1 MRIVSP
7 IVQVMIGVENAPF
20 SSGRKMRYLITGGTG
35 SFGQAMTKRLLS
47 DPKTGTVR
55 IFSRGELRQS
65 QMAESLKDDRL
76 RFLIGDV
83 RDRRR
88 LMRAFKGID
97 VVLHAAALKRIEV
110 GEYNP
115 GEVVQTNVIGSQNV
129 VECAMEAGVSK
140 CLLVSSDKGCDPAN
154 TYGATKMLAERLFS
168 QAPYS
173 YGDPETVFL
182 IVRYGNVAAS
192 NGSVIPKFKELAAK
206 GEALQITHPSMTR
219 FIIKMD
225 EALDLVQL
233 ALKDGMSGEIF
244 VKKLPAVLILQLAQL
259 ISKNIAITGIGPGEK
274 MHECLVSRNE
284 LCRTFDYG
292 DYFIITPLMSNR
304 EQGGSKAVQEPF
316 TSDLARRM
324 TEEEIRAIL

>member
-1 MRIVSP
+1 M
-7 IVQVMIGVENAPF
+7 
-20 SSGRKMRYLITGGTG
+20 KYLITGGTG

-47 DPKTGTVR
+47 APSTETVR

-88 LMRAFKGID
+88 LIRAVQGID
-97 VVLHAAALKRIEV
+97 VILHAAALKRIEV

-115 GEVVQTNVIGSQNV
+115 EEVIKTNIIGSQNV
-129 VECAMEAGVSK
+129 IECAMEMGVQK
-140 CLLVSSDKGCDPAN
+140 CILISSDKSVDPAN
-154 TYGATKMLAERLFS
+154 TYGATKMVAERLFS
-168 QAPYS
+168 QTPYS

-182 IVRYGNVAAS
+182 IVRYGNVAGS
-192 NGSVIPKFKELAAK
+192 NGSVIPKFKEAVSR

-219 FIIKMD
+219 FIIMMD

-233 ALKDGMSGEIF
+233 ALKEGLNGEIF

-259 ISKNIAITGIGPGEK
+259 ISKNIIITGIGPGEK

-292 DYFIITPLMSNR
+292 DHFIIAPLMSNR
-304 EQGGSKAVQEPF
+304 EQGESKNLSEPF
-316 TSDLARRM
+316 TSDLAIRM
-324 TEEEIRAIL
+324 TEKEIRAIL

>member
-1 MRIVSP
+1 MSHIAHLT
-7 IVQVMIGVENAPF
+7 IGAENAPF
-20 SSGRKMRYLITGGTG
+20 SFGRRMRYLITGGTG

-47 DPKTGTVR
+47 DPSTETVR

-88 LMRAFKGID
+88 LLRAVRGVD
-97 VVLHAAALKRIEV
+97 MVLHAAALKRIEV
-110 GEYNP
+110 AEYNP
-115 GEVVQTNVIGSQNV
+115 DEAIKTNVIGSQNV
-129 VECAMEAGVSK
+129 IECAMEMGVSK
-140 CLLVSSDKGCDPAN
+140 CILISSDKSCNPSN

-182 IVRYGNVAAS
+182 AVRYGNVAGS

-206 GEALQITHPSMTR
+206 GEPLQITHPSMTR

-233 ALKDGMSGEIF
+233 ALKEGESGEIF
-244 VKKLPAVLILQLAQL
+244 IKKLPAVLILQLAQL
-259 ISKNIAITGIGPGEK
+259 VSKNIAITGIGPGEK

-292 DYFIITPLMSNR
+292 DHFIITPLMSNR

-316 TSDLARRM
+316 TSDQARRM
-324 TEEEIRAIL
+324 TEEEMRQLL

>member
-1 MRIVSP
+1 
-7 IVQVMIGVENAPF
+7 
-20 SSGRKMRYLITGGTG
+20 
-35 SFGQAMTKRLLS
+35 
-47 DPKTGTVR
+47 
-55 IFSRGELRQS
+55 
-65 QMAESLKDDRL
+65 
-76 RFLIGDV
+76 
-83 RDRRR
+83 
-88 LMRAFKGID
+88 MRAFKGID